1 MSLLFSLSY
10 SKIMSANNNN
20 NNNNDTPTAAVH
32 HKVWAP
38 KPTEHCVLCVPNNE
52 KKVRV
57 CLFNARIFI
66 FSLSFTLSKISNS
79 DVRAFIN
86 DDTFS
91 LSL

>member
-1 MSLLFSLSY
+1 
-10 SKIMSANNNN
+10 MSANNNN
-20 NNNNDTPTAAVH
+20 NDNNDTPTAAVH

-38 KPTEHCVLCVPNNE
+38 KPTEHCVLCVPDNE

-57 CLFNARIFI
+57 CLFNARNIFI

-86 DDTFS
+86 DMTLS
-91 LSL
+91 LSIRSKR

>member
-1 MSLLFSLSY
+1 
-10 SKIMSANNNN
+10 MSANNNN

-38 KPTEHCVLCVPNNE
+38 KPTEHCVLCVPDNE

-66 FSLSFTLSKISNS
+66 FSLSLL
-79 DVRAFIN
+79 R
-86 DDTFS
+86 S
-91 LSL
+91 LKFPIPMCALLLTI